1 MSKLTF
7 SSNAASLLIE
17 VLPVAIQILSFTRE
31 VISRLDE
38 IVSEVEVAD
47 IPDANG
53 QKGYVYKDAIELYQ
67 KIIKRLNK

>member
-1 MSKLTF
+1 MTRGLDYR
-7 SSNAASLLIE
+7 E
-17 VLPVAIQILSFTRE
+17 AISQLATKFDISGRFTRE